1 MDKHSSQQDGISD
14 HGAFRMIKL
23 ESSESRIRLRAQAE
37 TSFREI
43 TGSIPNLALKLAEE
57 FSSVKITPV
66 DSRSPPGVTR
76 AAPNA
81 VPDSTATHHKPT
93 SSLHS
98 LTPRNSHQYFQY
110 LHSAPP
116 SAPRPHQPDDAEAA
130 ARLLLRAKVSVWARW
145 LLEVLIGRRRC
156 RRRPTYPHP
165 HPHPHPYPYL
175 TQVLSPTYMSIS
187 DYIDKVDHRRMILWV
202 GRASS
207 ARTGRPGDGVGQARG
222 WRWVP
227 PAPSAGR
234 GGLVL
239 PLLLRIL
246 RFHYY
251 QRCYFNHGARRRRLR
266 PAEARR
272 QAGPSSERGPRHLL
286 EGGCSP

>member
-1 MDKHSSQQDGISD
+1 MDKHSSQQDGFSD
-14 HGAFRMIKL
+14 HGAFRMIKID
-23 ESSESRIRLRAQAE
+23 SSESRIRLRAQAE

-76 AAPNA
+76 ADPNA
-81 VPDSTATHHKPT
+81 VPDSKATHHKPT

-116 SAPRPHQPDDAEAA
+116 SAPRPHQPEDAEAA

-165 HPHPHPYPYL
+165 HSHPYPYL
-175 TQVLSPTYMSIS
+175 TQVLSPTYMSIP

-222 WRWVP
+222 WRCRRH
-227 PAPSAGR
+227 PAQ
-234 GGLVL
+234 GG
-239 PLLLRIL
+239 
-246 RFHYY
+246 
-251 QRCYFNHGARRRRLR
+251 
-266 PAEARR
+266 
-272 QAGPSSERGPRHLL
+272 
-286 EGGCSP
+286 EGLFLHFYLGTYDFVIT